1 MPLLAPGR
9 HNLSLARLEA
19 MCVTA
24 FPGNQ
29 RRAYLFRLLEE
40 FVAAYGMAGI
50 RCQFWIDGSFLTEK
64 PYPLDLDVTVIIE
77 ADVVSSLTV
86 AQNDLVDRTN
96 AERGYADDLDT
107 FALICKGRDDPEY
120 YDEALNPA
128 ISWGEQYGR
137 EHNGKYVKGFGVI
150 RLGESNVGLR
160 ICR

>member
-9 HNLSLARLEA
+9 HNMSLARIEA

-29 RRAYLFRLLEE
+29 RRASLFRQLEE
-40 FVAAYGMAGI
+40 FVAAYGGAGI

-64 PYPLDLDVTVIIE
+64 PHPLDLDVTVIIE
-77 ADVVSSLTV
+77 ADVVSGLTV

-96 AERGYADDLDT
+96 AGGGYADDLDT
-107 FALICKGRDDPEY
+107 FAFFCKGRGDPEF
-120 YDEALNPA
+120 YDEVLNPA

-137 EHNGKYVKGFGVI
+137 EHNGRWVKGFGVI

-160 ICR
+160 ICS